1 MSQSRVARTVAAAA
15 AFSFFAAYAATAQS
29 PPPGA
34 AIYPVHFATGSSELD
49 QGDQETIRGVAAVMQ
64 GNPALIATI
73 EGKAD
78 TVGSQE
84 LNEKLSQRRAQA
96 VFEALVYTNKVPE
109 NRVELKWTGEQ
120 LPTVSTAD
128 EEALRTNR
136 VVEIFVR

>member
-1 MSQSRVARTVAAAA
+1 MAAAM
-15 AFSFFAAYAATAQS
+15 
-29 PPPGA
+29 
-34 AIYPVHFATGSSELD
+34 
-49 QGDQETIRGVAAVMQ
+49 QGD
-64 GNPALIATI
+64 PALIATI

-84 LNEKLSQRRAQA
+84 LNEKLSQRRTQA